1 MGTVGTSASSDL
13 RSQPDGYE
21 SFGAFEE
28 TGDQLSGRFQPVT
41 SGVSLPSLQM
51 LYEAIF
57 GCEIDKR
64 NFRKKIHSMNILINT
79 GKKDYSTSKKGA
91 YLYSFD
97 EEKYNSMLENGYN
110 QNFFNI

>member
-1 MGTVGTSASSDL
+1 MGTVGASASSDL

-21 SFGAFEE
+21 SFGAFEK

-41 SGVSLPSLQM
+41 SGVYASFFTDALRGD
-51 LYEAIF
+51 F